1 MGDHD
6 RARAKP
12 LLMASREALDRAG
25 RSRALQ
31 ISKPQDESLPPAL
44 CGILGA
50 ICLID
55 LWVNEEDEN

>member
-6 RARAKP
+6 RARAKL

-31 ISKPQDESLPPAL
+31 ISKSSVSHRMNHYLPL
-44 CGILGA
+44 SVGF
-50 ICLID
+50 
-55 LWVNEEDEN
+55 WVRSA